1 MEPKP
6 QDIFVLVPDINED
19 DKAIITKAFDF
30 SKNAHRTQERNS
42 GEPYFNH
49 LFEVARNLARMNADP
64 VTIAA
69 GLLHDV
75 LEDTDVTEEELTKE
89 FGPEI
94 VFLVQGV
101 TKLGHLKYKGVVR
114 HAESLRKFFIAS
126 AHDIRVVIIK
136 LADRLHNIST
146 LEHVPKDKQQRIAIE
161 TLEIYARLA
170 DRLGMGSIKSQ
181 LEDMAF
187 PYAYPEEFEKV
198 TTLLKDYTS
207 FTEPHLAQVAAT
219 LKEELMILEADVTRL
234 DYRVKHLYSL
244 WQKLKQ
250 NDYDITKI
258 YDILALRILVPTVS
272 DCYHALG
279 IIHGL
284 YKPLPGR
291 FKDYI
296 ALPKPNGYRSLHT
309 TVFDGSGE
317 MVEIQI
323 RTEGMHHEAEYGISS
338 HVYYKEIGKN
348 KDEKT
353 TLKNIKK
360 SDWTKELLE
369 AQKNIE
375 SPEDFL
381 KHLHLDFFEKRVFVY
396 TPKGDVIELPEG
408 SSTIDFAYAIHSD
421 IGNHISGAKINGK
434 MVSIDTQLQRGDVV
448 EITHNERQKPN
459 RKWLDMC
466 KTTFAKTHIR
476 KFLKEKGGMMDK
488 MLLR

>member
-75 LEDTDVTEEELTKE
+75 LEDTNVTEEELTKE

-146 LEHVPKDKQQRIAIE
+146 LQHVPKDKQQRIAIE

>member
-234 DYRVKHLYSL
+234 DYRVKPSRNGCCIFF
-244 WQKLKQ
+244 Q
-250 NDYDITKI
+250 
-258 YDILALRILVPTVS
+258 
-272 DCYHALG
+272 LG
-279 IIHGL
+279 
-284 YKPLPGR
+284 
-291 FKDYI
+291 
-296 ALPKPNGYRSLHT
+296 S
-309 TVFDGSGE
+309 
-317 MVEIQI
+317 
-323 RTEGMHHEAEYGISS
+323 
-338 HVYYKEIGKN
+338 
-348 KDEKT
+348 
-353 TLKNIKK
+353 
-360 SDWTKELLE
+360 
-369 AQKNIE
+369 
-375 SPEDFL
+375 
-381 KHLHLDFFEKRVFVY
+381 KR
-396 TPKGDVIELPEG
+396 
-408 SSTIDFAYAIHSD
+408 
-421 IGNHISGAKINGK
+421 
-434 MVSIDTQLQRGDVV
+434 
-448 EITHNERQKPN
+448 
-459 RKWLDMC
+459 
-466 KTTFAKTHIR
+466 
-476 KFLKEKGGMMDK
+476 
-488 MLLR
+488 

>member
-146 LEHVPKDKQQRIAIE
+146 LEHIPKDKQQRIAIE

>member
-198 TTLLKDYTS
+198 TVLLKDYTS

>member
-69 GLLHDV
+69 GLLHDI

-198 TTLLKDYTS
+198 TVLLKDYTS

>member
-42 GEPYFNH
+42 GEPYFSH